1 MGEIQTPQEMLRRL
15 ISFNT
20 ISALSNKDMIQFIA
34 DYLAGHGINSSTGGN
49 EDGTKADLIA
59 TIGPNVEG
67 GLVLSGHT
75 DVVPVEGQDWHT
87 DPFEMVEMGGR
98 LYGRG
103 TSDMKGF
110 IAVALALVPEILAL
124 PLVKPLHFVFSYDE
138 EVGCLGAPGLIAR
151 LMRDKPKPRA
161 AIIGEPTSM
170 KLVNAHKGIT
180 AFETRVIGKPG
191 HSSQPHKGVN
201 AIAVAAD
208 CIRFLQDRAGSFEAG
223 EGPRDE
229 RFEPAHTTV
238 SIGTI
243 IGGTANNIIAGECA
257 FTWDVRAVVP
267 EEGQRLRA
275 ALDAHC
281 HDVLLPPLRRI
292 SPEADIISKKFADV
306 PPLVPSDD
314 NPAEALVRQLTG
326 QNHAGAAAFG
336 TEAGQFQE
344 AGIPSVICGPG
355 SVDQA
360 HQPNEFVDQSQL
372 TECADFIRKLAG
384 WAAAN

>member
-1 MGEIQTPQEMLRRL
+1 MGEIQTPQEMLRQL

-34 DYLAGHGINSSTGGN
+34 DYLAGHGINSSIGGN

-87 DPFEMVEMGGR
+87 DPFEMVEVGGR

-110 IAVALALVPEILAL
+110 IAVVLALVPEILAL

-151 LMRDKPKPRA
+151 LMRDKPKPSA

-208 CIRFLQDRAGSFEAG
+208 CIQFLQDRAGSFEAG

-229 RFEPAHTTV
+229 RFEPPHTTV

-243 IGGTANNIIAGECA
+243 TGGTANNIIAGECM

-275 ALDAHC
+275 ALDVHC

-292 SPEADIISKKFADV
+292 SPEADIISKKLADV
-306 PPLVPSDD
+306 PPLIPSDD

-326 QNHAGAAAFG
+326 QNQAGAAAFG

>member
-1 MGEIQTPQEMLRRL
+1 
-15 ISFNT
+15 
-20 ISALSNKDMIQFIA
+20 
-34 DYLAGHGINSSTGGN
+34 
-49 EDGTKADLIA
+49 
-59 TIGPNVEG
+59 
-67 GLVLSGHT
+67 
-75 DVVPVEGQDWHT
+75 
-87 DPFEMVEMGGR
+87 MVEVGGR

-110 IAVALALVPEILAL
+110 IAVVLALVPEMLAL

-191 HSSQPHKGVN
+191 HSSQPQKGVN

-208 CIRFLQDRAGSFEAG
+208 CIGFLQDRAGSFEAG
-223 EGPRDE
+223 EGPRDD
-229 RFEPAHTTV
+229 RFEPSHT
-238 SIGTI
+238 IKAGTI

-257 FTWDVRAVVP
+257 LPDVRAVA

-281 HDVLLPPLRRI
+281 HNVLLPPLRRI

-306 PPLVPSDD
+306 PPLIPSDD

-326 QNHAGAAAFG
+326 QNQAGAAAFG

-372 TECADFIRKLAG
+372 AECADFIRKLAS

>member
-1 MGEIQTPQEMLRRL
+1 MGEIRTPQEMLGQL

-20 ISALSNKDMIQFIA
+20 ISALSNKDMIKFIA

-87 DPFEMVEMGGR
+87 DPFEMVEVGGR
-98 LYGRG
+98 IYGRG

-110 IAVALALVPEILAL
+110 IAVVLALVPEILAL

-229 RFEPAHTTV
+229 RFEPSHTTV

-257 FTWDVRAVVP
+257 FTWDVRAVV
-267 EEGQRLRA
+267 QRKVSGSERRSMPIAIMFCCPLCGGFHPKPT
-275 ALDAHC
+275 LFPKN
-281 HDVLLPPLRRI
+281 LPMSRR
-292 SPEADIISKKFADV
+292 
-306 PPLVPSDD
+306 
-314 NPAEALVRQLTG
+314 
-326 QNHAGAAAFG
+326 
-336 TEAGQFQE
+336 
-344 AGIPSVICGPG
+344 
-355 SVDQA
+355 
-360 HQPNEFVDQSQL
+360 
-372 TECADFIRKLAG
+372 
-384 WAAAN
+384 

>member
-1 MGEIQTPQEMLRRL
+1 MGEIQTPPRNAGQL

-34 DYLAGHGINSSTGGN
+34 DYLAGHGISSSTGGN

-67 GLVLSGHT
+67 GGALRSYRRGACGRSGR
-75 DVVPVEGQDWHT
+75 HT

-103 TSDMKGF
+103 ASDMKGF
-110 IAVALALVPEILAL
+110 IAVALALVPEILST

-208 CIRFLQDRAGSFEAG
+208 VFGFCRIRLA
-223 EGPRDE
+223 PLK
-229 RFEPAHTTV
+229 P
-238 SIGTI
+238 
-243 IGGTANNIIAGECA
+243 
-257 FTWDVRAVVP
+257 VRAS
-267 EEGQRLRA
+267 G
-275 ALDAHC
+275 
-281 HDVLLPPLRRI
+281 
-292 SPEADIISKKFADV
+292 
-306 PPLVPSDD
+306 
-314 NPAEALVRQLTG
+314 
-326 QNHAGAAAFG
+326 
-336 TEAGQFQE
+336 
-344 AGIPSVICGPG
+344 
-355 SVDQA
+355 
-360 HQPNEFVDQSQL
+360 
-372 TECADFIRKLAG
+372 
-384 WAAAN
+384 

>member
-1 MGEIQTPQEMLRRL
+1 MAEIRTPQEMLGQL

-34 DYLAGHGINSSTGGN
+34 DYLAGHGISSSTGGN

-87 DPFEMVEMGGR
+87 DPFEMVEKGG
-98 LYGRG
+98 LLFGRG

-151 LMRDKPKPRA
+151 LMRDRPKPMA

-180 AFETRVIGKPG
+180 AFETRILGKPG

-208 CIRFLQDRAGSFEAG
+208 CIRFLQDKAGSFEAG

-243 IGGTANNIIAGECA
+243 TGGTANNIIAGECV
-257 FTWDVRAVVP
+257 FTWDVRAVLP
-267 EEGQRLRA
+267 EEGQRLKA
-275 ALDAHC
+275 ALDVHC

-292 SPEADIISKKFADV
+292 SPEADVISKKFADV
-306 PPLVPSDD
+306 PPLTPSDD

-326 QNHAGAAAFG
+326 QNQVGAAAFG
-336 TEAGQFQE
+336 TEAGQFQG

-355 SVDQA
+355 SIDQA

-372 TECADFIRKLAG
+372 TECAEFIRKLAG

>member
-1 MGEIQTPQEMLRRL
+1 MVEIHTPQEMLCRL

-20 ISALSNKDMIQFIA
+20 ISALSNKDMIQFMA
-34 DYLAGHGINSSTGGN
+34 DYLAGYGISANIGGN
-49 EDGTKADLIA
+49 DDGTKADLIA
-59 TIGPNVEG
+59 TIGPDVEG

-75 DVVPVEGQDWHT
+75 DVVPVAGQDWHT
-87 DPFEMVEMGGR
+87 DPFAMVEKDGL

-103 TSDMKGF
+103 TCDMKGF

-151 LMRDKPKPRA
+151 LMQDKPAPLA

-191 HSSQPHKGVN
+191 HSSQTHKGVN

-208 CIRFLQDRAGSFEAG
+208 CIRFLQDKADAFEAG
-223 EGPRDE
+223 EGPCDE
-229 RFEPAHTTV
+229 RFEPAYTTV
-238 SIGTI
+238 SIGMIT
-243 IGGTANNIIAGECA
+243 GGTANNIIAGECV
-257 FTWDVRAVVP
+257 FTWGVRAIVP
-267 EEGQRLRA
+267 GAGHRLEA
-275 ALDAHC
+275 ALDAYC
-281 HDVLLPPLRRI
+281 QDVLLPPLRRI
-292 SPEADIISKKFADV
+292 APEANIISEKVAEI
-306 PPLVPSDD
+306 PPLTPIDD

-326 QNHAGAAAFG
+326 QNQAGAAAFG

-344 AGIPSVICGPG
+344 AGIPAVICGPG
-355 SVDQA
+355 SIDQA
-360 HQPNEFVDQSQL
+360 HQPNEFVAPSQL
-372 TECADFIRKLAG
+372 TDCADFIRKLAD
-384 WAAAN
+384 WATAN